1 MAAIA
6 GNVPSGALFRAKLS
20 GDNGISLVQFNGLR
34 PGDNMQTGSRRPR
47 SSETS
52 VFLSLRA
59 VIVGIGDSNMAVK
72 AMASAASATKREKDP
87 KKRVI
92 ITGLGLVSI
101 FGSEI
106 DTFCNKL
113 LEGESGIHL
122 IDRFDASKYSIRF
135 ASRIHDFSSEGYI
148 DRKNDRR
155 LDDSWRYCLVAG
167 ERALEDANLG
177 TEVIK
182 KSMDRTKIG
191 VLIGTGLG
199 GMKSFSNGS
208 ALLGLVGACRA
219 LSHRNDEPQKAS
231 RPRDKDRDGFVMGEA
246 SGVLWDGSVK
256 YKIFLSKL
264 SGDIAE
270 VNAIIDVFKGSPEIK
285 RNWTK
290 SLIGHCRHCLGA
302 ASGLEANAIATIKAI
317 TTGWLHP
324 TIDQD
329 NLEPDVTI
337 DTAKREEKHVMLL
350 SLSL

>member
-1 MAAIA
+1 MAADGQDKNWSANRNRPRRHEIFQQW
-6 GNVPSGALFRAKLS
+6 SGSSNPQWIEQNPAVFR
-20 GDNGISLVQFNGLR
+20 SLVHHQH
-34 PGDNMQTGSRRPR
+34 
-47 SSETS
+47 E
-52 VFLSLRA
+52 
-59 VIVGIGDSNMAVK
+59 
-72 AMASAASATKREKDP
+72 
-87 KKRVI
+87 
-92 ITGLGLVSI
+92 
-101 FGSEI
+101 
-106 DTFCNKL
+106 
-113 LEGESGIHL
+113 
-122 IDRFDASKYSIRF
+122 
-135 ASRIHDFSSEGYI
+135 
-148 DRKNDRR
+148 
-155 LDDSWRYCLVAG
+155 
-167 ERALEDANLG
+167 
-177 TEVIK
+177 
-182 KSMDRTKIG
+182 
-191 VLIGTGLG
+191 
-199 GMKSFSNGS
+199 S